1 MSRNIIDRIA
11 PSFAWLTRLLRRPA
25 AHGRVTPYYLAGQE
39 RRFFPEG
46 HNEILYGWGG
56 ALANLLANTQDGKF
70 YHIGGMYFEF
80 DNSGAAVN
88 PTPTISRS
96 NTRAY
101 YAGLSGTRDYLR
113 VPITLRTVASEDEAD
128 FPDGNV
134 AEFYA
139 ETTGVVGLNG
149 LPFSNAAGSRVY
161 VGGAARSG
169 RRNRRYR
176 LQPVLFCRGE
186 PAAKAGQRQSDRLA
200 VARGVSINRL

>member
-1 MSRNIIDRIA
+1 M
-11 PSFAWLTRLLRRPA
+11 
-25 AHGRVTPYYLAGQE
+25 
-39 RRFFPEG
+39 
-46 HNEILYGWGG
+46 
-56 ALANLLANTQDGKF
+56 LANTQDGKF

-161 VGGAARSG
+161 GAALVVL
-169 RRNRRYR
+169 RNPDDETEDIVFSQYY
-176 LQPVLFCRGE
+176 F
-186 PAAKAGQRQSDRLA
+186 AAANQLPKLA
-200 VARGVSINRL
+200 NDSQIGSRWRVAFQ

>member
-161 VGGAARSG
+161 GAALVVL
-169 RRNRRYR
+169 RNPDDETEDIVFSQYY
-176 LQPVLFCRGE
+176 F
-186 PAAKAGQRQSDRLA
+186 AAANQLPKLA
-200 VARGVSINRL
+200 NDSQIGSRWRVAFQ